1 MSFQGRR
8 SKRLPLDVDSR
19 SKAEGCKE
27 DRVVRMATNPLV
39 AVDAT
44 SSRLLERELLRS
56 WGAYLADGRLEQ
68 VRVPIA
74 ESWRRSQALGVD
86 PFTSRA
92 PTLLADRR
100 DVRERWEAHQLG
112 TRTPLIRRWL
122 RPFADDSDYVII
134 VSDSHGMVLW
144 IHGDVKLRSTV
155 FHASATFERSFTSP
169 WIHSTMP

>member
-1 MSFQGRR
+1 MRADYGSWIVSARPGPACRRSCSRRRGPCATSRPCCGAAACAASSPKMSFQGRR

-92 PTLLADRR
+92 PTLLAD
-100 DVRERWEAHQLG
+100 
-112 TRTPLIRRWL
+112 
-122 RPFADDSDYVII
+122 
-134 VSDSHGMVLW
+134 
-144 IHGDVKLRSTV
+144 
-155 FHASATFERSFTSP
+155 
-169 WIHSTMP
+169 